1 MTSLILDTQHDID
14 WVGDV
19 HKVPVDNV
27 KIVILF
33 GNEDCPTRI
42 ETYEKNNIQCEPKIY
57 ALTKEGSY
65 ERTDKR

>member
-1 MTSLILDTQHDID
+1 MASLILDTQHDID

-42 ETYEKNNIQCEPKIY
+42 ETYEKNNVQCTPRIFK
-57 ALTKEGSY
+57 LTENLTYVESQH
-65 ERTDKR
+65 R